1 LYFRQPSY
9 ILDSDD
15 SDNFDNNDDSDS
27 DDSDS
32 DRDNGTRQTVSSTS
46 NTAKSYKANYLKKDA
61 TTSDSS
67 KIVMKPVVKS
77 SAKATLNNDPELKGK
92 LKEASKNVPRYLF
105 RVWDSSSGGNSELN
119 TTSAVTPHAHYHKAN
134 HASVYDMTRR
144 EFIVNTS
151 VHLVGSDEVLSEFS
165 SWSHSPYFAFHHA
178 KNRNKQS
185 GTAHVAI
192 IDTEELASSN
202 PAFHVP
208 VLGKIL
214 NLYEPYTYDEEF
226 LIHGV
231 IKGKFYKAVPFTK
244 LHDLGLITQLPA
256 LKLHNHAFG
265 RGATYALPK
274 EVIPYSVSEL
284 SGLKRI
290 ALVYGTTFA
299 IPFAIVLFCCKRRP
313 GFFSTLEASDLN
325 KIASVL
331 GGRQKVPLQ
340 WAGSRSVFC
349 DGVVPEKYQVS
360 EQMANLMR
368 ALHEY
373 AWGKGVRGRERIA
386 AIIMDSN
393 SEDSSS
399 DDDFDP
405 EKSGRDADSH
415 SDEEGIVSSM
425 SAMRMNPTA
434 HMNSREID
442 HPQPVSIQKL
452 PSPRPLVPNGKS
464 RKRARLSVLSF
475 GPVPAPWNHLP
486 TRSVPPSSISSPY
499 ALWATDYYESG
510 MGMANTEVTD
520 LYAASKESQ
529 STILHPDKIKHA
541 CITGHLV
548 ATWCVSK
555 FNYRRLSYYKKLEF
569 WISTNDFTCQYN
581 KGVHFRCSDITGQ
594 YVWYAILKA
603 GSSVKINGCHFQP
616 DDTMQFLAIGP
627 LPSFSVWECDDGVVF
642 LYVGIDAISYEA
654 PSDDESENEIAP
666 KRQKR

>member
-1 LYFRQPSY
+1 MDYFNQLLGTKRAKSTNEDY
-9 ILDSDD
+9 NFNFSDD
-15 SDNFDNNDDSDS
+15 SDNFDNDDDSNS

-32 DRDNGTRQTVSSTS
+32 DRDNGTRQT
-46 NTAKSYKANYLKKDA
+46 ANYLKKDA

-119 TTSAVTPHAHYHKAN
+119 TTSA
-134 HASVYDMTRR
+134 
-144 EFIVNTS
+144 
-151 VHLVGSDEVLSEFS
+151 
-165 SWSHSPYFAFHHA
+165 
-178 KNRNKQS
+178 QS

-231 IKGKFYKAVPFTK
+231 IEGKFYKAVPFAK

-284 SGLKRI
+284 SGLQRI

-331 GGRQKVPLQ
+331 GGREKVPLQ

-360 EQMANLMR
+360 EQMVNLMR

-373 AWGKGVRGRERIA
+373 AWGKGARGRERIA
-386 AIIMDSN
+386 AIIMDPN
-393 SEDSSS
+393 SGDSSS

-405 EKSGRDADSH
+405 EESGRDVDSH

-464 RKRARLSVLSF
+464 HKRARLSVLSF

-548 ATWCVSK
+548 ATWCVNK
-555 FNYRRLSYYKKLEF
+555 FDYR
-569 WISTNDFTCQYN
+569 
-581 KGVHFRCSDITGQ
+581 VHFRCSDITGQ

-603 GSSVKINGCHFQP
+603 GSSVKINGYHFQP

-627 LPSFSVWECDDGVVF
+627 LPSFSVWECDDGVFF

>member
-1 LYFRQPSY
+1 MDYFNQLLGTKRAKSTNEDY
-9 ILDSDD
+9 NFNFSDD
-15 SDNFDNNDDSDS
+15 MTATMAH
-27 DDSDS
+27 
-32 DRDNGTRQTVSSTS
+32 DRLPQVPPTLQ
-46 NTAKSYKANYLKKDA
+46 KSYKANYLKKDA

-77 SAKATLNNDPELKGK
+77 SAKATLNDDPELKGK
-92 LKEASKNVPRYLF
+92 LK
-105 RVWDSSSGGNSELN
+105 GGNSELN

-231 IKGKFYKAVPFTK
+231 IKGKFYKAVPFAK

-284 SGLKRI
+284 SGLQRI

-331 GGRQKVPLQ
+331 GGREKVPLQ

-360 EQMANLMR
+360 EQMVNLMR

-386 AIIMDSN
+386 AIIMDPN
-393 SEDSSS
+393 SGDSSS

-405 EKSGRDADSH
+405 EESGRDVDSH

-464 RKRARLSVLSF
+464 HKRARLSVLSF
-475 GPVPAPWNHLP
+475 GPVPAPWNHLS

-548 ATWCVSK
+548 ATWCVNK
-555 FNYRRLSYYKKLEF
+555 FDYR
-569 WISTNDFTCQYN
+569 
-581 KGVHFRCSDITGQ
+581 VHFRCSDITGQ

-603 GSSVKINGCHFQP
+603 GSSVKINGHHFQP

-627 LPSFSVWECDDGVVF
+627 LPSFSVWECDDGVFF

-654 PSDDESENEIAP
+654 PSDDESENEVAP

>member
-1 LYFRQPSY
+1 MDYFNQLLGTKRAKSTNEDY
-9 ILDSDD
+9 NFNFSDD
-15 SDNFDNNDDSDS
+15 SDNFDNDDDSNS

-119 TTSAVTPHAHYHKAN
+119 TTSAAN

-231 IKGKFYKAVPFTK
+231 IEGKFYKAVPFAK

-284 SGLKRI
+284 SGLQRI

-299 IPFAIVLFCCKRRP
+299 IPFAI
-313 GFFSTLEASDLN
+313 
-325 KIASVL
+325 
-331 GGRQKVPLQ
+331 VPLQ

-360 EQMANLMR
+360 EQMVNLMR

-373 AWGKGVRGRERIA
+373 AWGKGARGRERIA
-386 AIIMDSN
+386 AIIMDPN
-393 SEDSSS
+393 SGDSSS

-405 EKSGRDADSH
+405 EESGRDVDSH

-464 RKRARLSVLSF
+464 HKRARLSVLSF

-548 ATWCVSK
+548 ATWCVNK
-555 FNYRRLSYYKKLEF
+555 FDYR
-569 WISTNDFTCQYN
+569 
-581 KGVHFRCSDITGQ
+581 VHFRCSDITGQ

-603 GSSVKINGCHFQP
+603 GSSVKINGYHFQP

-627 LPSFSVWECDDGVVF
+627 LPSFSVWECDDGVFF